1 MAAPRVPPMPLTP
14 NKRIIVPWKLP
25 VPSIGSALLAAFVTT
40 FAALAQE
47 PGRWT
52 ENQLAG
58 TGSEPP
64 PFQGEIAFPGIEMN
78 RTVELD
84 LVDRKSGE
92 RRWLLTE
99 LTGRIWSFPDDP
111 AAARRELVHTFPA
124 PAGEGEARTGLRLYS
139 IELHPDFPKKAWL
152 FASLNVRVDGEGTNR
167 IVRLT
172 FSDPRQLRI
181 DPDSEVELLRWASA
195 GHDGCDLK
203 FGPDG
208 MLYASTGDGAAPGDP
223 ANVGQTTDNLLGSI
237 LRMDVGHPEPGRPW
251 RTPEDNPWLDTGN
264 VPDAVWAYGL
274 RNPWRMN
281 FHPET
286 GELFLG
292 DNGDEN
298 WELVRRIPRG
308 SNHGWSA
315 YEGSHPFRLTN
326 QLAGPTRVLTT
337 PVWEHPHT
345 EMRSVIGGYFYRGRQ
360 FPELRGRYLYGCY
373 FTKKLWSLAWD
384 ARAKQ
389 ASDPRRL
396 ADLDHAI
403 VSFAEDAAGEIIVL
417 THDGPAYRLERAPPT
432 EPRPIPSTLSRTG
445 LFRDTATL
453 APAGGVHPYEI
464 NAEAWADGAEVI
476 RHFAVPPGDEGILA
490 RAGENQQKSWRM
502 PDGSAFARTIRFPTD
517 GKPNAFHRIE
527 TQVIHKDRG
536 EWKFLTYRWRDDQSD
551 ADLVPETGE
560 TQPCQVGDL
569 TLSHRFPSRA
579 ECAACHTQ
587 RSFFAL
593 AFSTEQLNRGEQI
606 ERFVELGLF
615 RPGQQPRPEQFSAL
629 ADPHDAEATLNDRAR
644 SYLHINCAHC
654 HRETGLGGRA
664 QFQLLHWLDLADT
677 GAIDARPLVGLP
689 GIGDDGR
696 VIAPGRPDL
705 SEIVRRMEIRGPNQM
720 PLIGSDRVDEA
731 GMALIRQWISSL
743 PEGEVSTK
751 APHQK

>member
-1 MAAPRVPPMPLTP
+1 MPFTL
-14 NKRIIVPWKLP
+14 NKRIILSPKFLVLNFAF
-25 VPSIGSALLAAFVTT
+25 GLLAVFVSNGP
-40 FAALAQE
+40 AEAQE
-47 PGRWT
+47 PVRWI
-52 ENQLAG
+52 ENHLAG
-58 TGSEPP
+58 TGSEPAP
-64 PFQGEIAFPGIEMN
+64 LRGEVAFPGIEMN
-78 RTVELD
+78 RAVELD
-84 LVDRKSGE
+84 LVERKSGE
-92 RRWLLTE
+92 RTWLLTE

-111 AAARRELVHTFPA
+111 AAAKRELMYAFPEAA
-124 PAGEGEARTGLRLYS
+124 PEGKVPSRLRLYS
-139 IELHPDFPKKAWL
+139 IELHPDFPQKAWL
-152 FASLNVRVDGEGTNR
+152 FVSMNVRVDGEGTNR
-167 IVRLT
+167 IVRFT
-172 FSDPRQLRI
+172 FSDPETLRI
-181 DPDSEVELLRWASA
+181 DPDSEVELLSWASA

-223 ANVGQTTDNLLGSI
+223 ANVGQKTDNLLGSI
-237 LRMDVGHPEPGRPW
+237 LRMDVSNPEPDRPW
-251 RTPEDNPWLDTGN
+251 KAPEDNLWIEYQN

-298 WELVRRIPRG
+298 WELVRRITRG

-326 QLAGPTRVLTT
+326 ELAGPTLELTT

-345 EMRSVIGGYFYRGRQ
+345 EMRSVIGGYFYRGNQ
-360 FPELRGRYLYGCY
+360 FPELKDRYFYGCY

-384 ARAKQ
+384 DMAKQ
-389 ASDPRRL
+389 GSDPQRL

-403 VSFAEDAAGEIIVL
+403 VSFAEDAAGEIIVV
-417 THDGPAYRLERAPPT
+417 THDGPAYRLERAPATKPK
-432 EPRPIPSTLSRTG
+432 PIPPTLSQTG
-445 LFRDTATL
+445 LFRDAATL
-453 APAGGVHPYEI
+453 EPADGVHPYDI
-464 NAEAWADGAEVI
+464 NAAAWADGADVI
-476 RHFAVPPGDEGILA
+476 RHFAVTQGDEGIFA

-502 PDGSAFARTIRFPTD
+502 PDGSAFARTIRYPTE
-517 GKPNAFHRIE
+517 GKTNDFHRIE
-527 TQVIHKDRG
+527 TQVMHKDRG
-536 EWKFLTYRWRDDQSD
+536 EWKFLTYRWRDNQSE

-593 AFSTEQLNRGEQI
+593 AFSTEQLDRGDQI
-606 ERFVELGLF
+606 ERFIELGLF
-615 RPGQQPRPEQFSAL
+615 RPGQHPRPEQFPAL

-664 QFQLLHWLDLADT
+664 QFQLLHWLDLTDT
-677 GAIDARPLVGLP
+677 GAINARPLVGLP
-689 GIGDDGR
+689 GIGDSGR
-696 VIAPGRPDL
+696 VISPGHPEL

-743 PEGEVSTK
+743 PGGEVSTK
-751 APHQK
+751 SPNQK